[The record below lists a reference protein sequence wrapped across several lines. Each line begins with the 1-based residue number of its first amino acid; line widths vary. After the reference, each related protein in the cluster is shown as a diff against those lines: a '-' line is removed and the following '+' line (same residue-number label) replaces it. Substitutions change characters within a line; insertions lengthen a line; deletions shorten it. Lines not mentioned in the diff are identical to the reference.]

1 MCIGSQLVV
10 SNGNAWW
17 NGMFFTAILSSRLN
31 IPAIRREVLNEL
43 RGSVVSQPVERIC
56 SPSNKLPPVPRQ
68 QVTKERAPQPSSLD
82 QLRLVYYNIKL
93 CTVVLIMVTCSHVK
107 QPFYSRDVYH
117 ELYLTYYTVW
127 NNFQPWLNTMHC
139 NNLNVW
145 ICKVRI
151 LRYAPITSINGPPLS
166 QWPLGLVPRVTDYSG
181 STVMG
186 WNFLFWMIL

>member
-1 MCIGSQLVV
+1 MHDGMEYSSPLYCPLDWTSQPFAVRCWT
-10 SNGNAWW
+10 SC
-17 NGMFFTAILSSRLN
+17 
-31 IPAIRREVLNEL
+31 EVLWSASQW
-43 RGSVVSQPVERIC
+43 RGSVAPATSCRL
-56 SPSNKLPPVPRQ
+56 SPDNRSPRRGPPSL
-68 QVTKERAPQPSSLD
+68 APWISSD
-82 QLRLVYYNIKL
+82 WYNNYNIKL

-107 QPFYSRDVYH
+107 QPFYFRDVYH
-117 ELYLTYYTVW
+117 ESYLTYFTVW